1 MIKPLLPFLILFST
15 ATFCQVQTIKIEKEK
30 APEVK
35 PPRTGTQSLDVY
47 FGYLAYQDDFY
58 KQLNTGENLNF
69 NLPPQVVGV
78 GISGYEKQIGPS
90 YLLYQIDAQKYLPQ
104 FISIHD
110 TIQAVYSGAR
120 FGMGLGKRFRSAKG
134 NLSISGYLGF
144 NSGRST
150 LKNKDLVS
158 VQKPFFCP
166 KISIQPKIILKNV
179 ALSLT
184 ITAQG
189 DVTNLKWFPAYVN
202 GKTKVPLANMSQTG
216 ISAVLG
222 IGYRFGY
229 L

>member
-1 MIKPLLPFLILFST
+1 MNKLLFSILLLSSS
-15 ATFCQVQTIKIEKEK
+15 FGFSQVSTIKIEKEK

-35 PPRTGTQSLDVY
+35 PPRTGTHSFDLN

-69 NLPPQVVGV
+69 NLPPQVVGL
-78 GISGYEKQIGPS
+78 GLSGYEWKVAYTYFLFQM
-90 YLLYQIDAQKYLPQ
+90 DAQKYLPQ
-104 FISIHD
+104 FITIHD
-110 TIQAVYSGAR
+110 TIQATYSGAR
-120 FGMGLGKRFRSAKG
+120 FGMGVGKRFRSANG

-150 LKNKDLVS
+150 LKNKDLIA

-166 KISIQPKIILKNV
+166 KISIQPKLIIKDV

-189 DVTNLKWFPAYVN
+189 DVTNLKWIPGYVN

-222 IGYRFGY
+222 IGYRFGH

>member
-1 MIKPLLPFLILFST
+1 MTKALLPILLLFSS
-15 ATFCQVQTIKIEKEK
+15 ALFSQVSTIKIQKEK

-35 PPRTGTQSLDVY
+35 PARTGTHSLDLY

-58 KQLNTGENLNF
+58 KQLNTGEHLNF
-69 NLPPQVVGV
+69 NLPPQVVGI
-78 GISGYEKQIGPS
+78 GFSGYEWAIGPT
-90 YLLYQIDAQKYLPQ
+90 YFTFQADAQKYLPQ
-104 FISIHD
+104 FITIHD

-120 FGMGLGKRFRSAKG
+120 FGMGVGKRFSNQNG

-150 LKNKDLVS
+150 LKNKDLIS

-189 DVTNLKWFPAYVN
+189 DVTDLKWFPAYSN
-202 GKTKVPLANMSQTG
+202 GKEKIPLANMSQTG
-216 ISAVLG
+216 ISAVIG
-222 IGYRFGY
+222 MGYRFGY